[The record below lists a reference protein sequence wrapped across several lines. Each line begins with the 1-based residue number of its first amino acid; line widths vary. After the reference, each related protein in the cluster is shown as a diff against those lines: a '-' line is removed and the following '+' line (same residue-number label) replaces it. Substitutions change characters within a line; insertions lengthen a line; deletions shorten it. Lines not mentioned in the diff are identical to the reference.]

1 MKRQIRNSVFE
12 TNSSS
17 VHSLTMC
24 TEDEYK
30 KWENGEVW
38 FNSYKRKFISPF
50 DPKEKYA
57 DDLEQFDNDEER
69 EDAIWEW
76 LREDGVYQ
84 TSAEYFDRN
93 CEYAEGFEECYITPG
108 GEKIVAFGYSG
119 WDG

>member
-17 VHSLTMC
+17 VHSLTFC
-24 TEDEYK
+24 TQDEYK

-38 FNSYKRKFISPF
+38 FNGYKKKFISPF
-50 DPKEKYA
+50 DPKKKYA

-93 CEYAEGFEECYITPG
+93 CEYAEGFEEYYITPG